1 MLVWGGPILGL
12 ISFKV
17 NITSS
22 PPLQKHPIIG
32 VYFCFWS
39 INLFKIKIYKL
50 RLVWENPQNINFWN
64 IHMRHQVIKFLWF
77 YTVMYRCLHGGIFK
91 ESSLCCCLYLYY
103 QKVQL
108 GRCDCYY
115 GDCSVAIFPKF
126 SFYIFI
132 RYKILSKIFNSNVL
146 ANCIENLAYG
156 FWFASILS
164 HATSLWNSDLL

>member
-1 MLVWGGPILGL
+1 MGE
-12 ISFKV
+12 S
-17 NITSS
+17 TE
-22 PPLQKHPIIG
+22 
-32 VYFCFWS
+32 
-39 INLFKIKIYKL
+39 YKL
-50 RLVWENPQNINFWN
+50 LKYSYAPSGDQNSIVLYSNVQ
-64 IHMRHQVIKFLWF
+64 MSS
-77 YTVMYRCLHGGIFK
+77 GGIFK

-156 FWFASILS
+156 FWFASIFS